1 MVNEV
6 LLGNVMVVCDDE
18 KKLQKFYGELLG
30 WEMCELFARPAVR
43 SSSGIVFLFI
53 EEKDYVPPVW
63 PEKIGKQQK
72 QMHFDFQVDNVLET
86 VRKAEVLGA
95 KKAENQFGG
104 KDFVTMFDPA
114 GHPFCLCQNNN
125 SSIARDRKQ

>member
-6 LLGNVMVVCDDE
+6 LLGNVMVDCDDE

-63 PEKIGKQQK
+63 SEKIGKQQK

-114 GHPFCLCQNNN
+114 GHPFCLCQ
-125 SSIARDRKQ
+125 K

>member
-6 LLGNVMVVCDDE
+6 LLGNVMVDCDDE

-63 PEKIGKQQK
+63 PEDTGKQQK

-114 GHPFCLCQNNN
+114 GHPFCLCQ
-125 SSIARDRKQ
+125 K

>member
-6 LLGNVMVVCDDE
+6 LLGNVMVDCDDE
-18 KKLQKFYGELLG
+18 RKLQKFYGELLG
-30 WEMCELFARPAVR
+30 WDMCELFARPAVR

-63 PEKIGKQQK
+63 PEEIGKQQK

-86 VRKAEVLGA
+86 VRKAEALGA
-95 KKAENQFGG
+95 KKAKDQFGG

-114 GHPFCLCQNNN
+114 GHPFCLCQ
-125 SSIARDRKQ
+125 KY

>member
-6 LLGNVMVVCDDE
+6 LLRNVMVDCDDE

-114 GHPFCLCQNNN
+114 GHPFCLCQ
-125 SSIARDRKQ
+125 K

>member
-6 LLGNVMVVCDDE
+6 LLGYVMVDCDDE

-114 GHPFCLCQNNN
+114 GHPFCLCQ
-125 SSIARDRKQ
+125 K

>member
-6 LLGNVMVVCDDE
+6 LLGNVMVDCDDE

-72 QMHFDFQVDNVLET
+72 QMHFAFQVDNVLET

-114 GHPFCLCQNNN
+114 GHPFCLCQ
-125 SSIARDRKQ
+125 K